1 MFTRIAT
8 YEITMEDFFPE
19 LLSEK
24 TKNRLKAEN
33 ILKHF
38 LPPSFLFLDHSVGR
52 QNWLGACS
60 WLKCCRG
67 AALRNFQH
75 IFITKKLCIHIEF
88 SKFWL
93 LEYLKS
99 AKLHPRWRIL
109 NEKGKNIGRVNCC
122 EWMYG
127 QKRWWLKFPVCCI
140 DDKGKVYCRR
150 PPQTTNLSPGLLEK
164 SSVRRGQFFYV
175 LSNGIPSPY
184 SLLHL
189 WNP

>member
-1 MFTRIAT
+1 MKSQWRISSQNCWVRRA
-8 YEITMEDFFPE
+8 
-19 LLSEK
+19 
-24 TKNRLKAEN
+24 KNRLKAEN

-150 PPQTTNLSPGLLEK
+150 PPQTTNLSWGAQNSTIGWSICRLSVNLEET
-164 SSVRRGQFFYV
+164 SQV
-175 LSNGIPSPY
+175 P
-184 SLLHL
+184 
-189 WNP
+189 